1 MTAASRRSGTGSP
14 TGQAA
19 HSDDTRGRVLAVAR
33 RLFLERGYS
42 GTTTGAIADA
52 VGIKAPA
59 LYWYFA
65 SKEELLY
72 ATIAEDLDRFIGTVV
87 PASENGDPAEALASF
102 VRRYVLFQLD
112 WQEDGI
118 AFSSMA
124 RVAEVKHVLTGSH
137 LQHLVDLQRVVLD
150 SARAV
155 VTAGVR
161 RGQFQVGDAT
171 VTAFALI
178 SMCEQVVNWARPDGR
193 LDADQIADELVDIAH
208 RIVSTSTPPR
218 TAEKR

>member
-1 MTAASRRSGTGSP
+1 MTAVSRRSGTRPGARP
-14 TGQAA
+14 TTDP
-19 HSDDTRGRVLAVAR
+19 DDTRGRVLAAAR
-33 RLFLERGYS
+33 RLFLEHGYS

-72 ATIAEDLDRFIGTVV
+72 ATIAEDLDRFIVTVV
-87 PASENGDPAEALASF
+87 PAGDDRDPTEALASF
-102 VRRYVLFQLD
+102 AHRYVLFQLD
-112 WQEDGI
+112 WQEGGI

-124 RVAEVKHVLTGSH
+124 RVAEIKHVLTGPH
-137 LQHLVDLQRVVLD
+137 LQHLVDLQRLVLD
-150 SARAV
+150 GARAV
-155 VTAGVR
+155 LNAGVE
-161 RGQFQVGDAT
+161 RGVFRVHDVT

-193 LDADQIADELVDIAH
+193 LTAEQIADRFVELAIRMVGIEC
-208 RIVSTSTPPR
+208 S
-218 TAEKR
+218 E